1 MERPNYPNVGGNER
15 KPVGKALPGNQTQQ
29 SGGGGHGFDPN
40 EGEPQKSMTR
50 RERSDKGRRLE
61 RI

>member
-29 SGGGGHGFDPN
+29 SGGGGTALTLMRENH
-40 EGEPQKSMTR
+40 R
-50 RERSDKGRRLE
+50 RV
-61 RI
+61 